1 MSRKF
6 SAQRKGAFL
15 TYLGQTGNITLSA
28 ERAKVSRSWVRLH
41 RSEDA
46 AFHAAC
52 REALAEARV
61 RLRTCPP
68 PAPPAYGRG
77 EASRRPPVGW
87 AFQDGEELVVN
98 GSNGRRVQV
107 RRAKLSQWTARVE
120 RRFLA
125 VLRCTCNVKAA
136 CRDVGLWPPSAYAHR
151 QRWPD
156 FARRWDEAIAM
167 GTSELRFRVLHSIRR
182 HFDPEIPE
190 AEAPVSGITISDAI
204 RYLER
209 DRPKRG

>member
-6 SAQRKGAFL
+6 SASRRRAFL
-15 TYLGQTGNITLSA
+15 SNLVQTGNITLSA

-41 RSEDA
+41 RSSDPS
-46 AFHAAC
+46 FDAAC
-52 REALAEARV
+52 RDAFAEARE
-61 RLRTCPP
+61 RLRPSTSIGTGTRQPP
-68 PAPPAYGRG
+68 
-77 EASRRPPVGW
+77 EGW
-87 AFQDGEELVVN
+87 AFHEGEELVVN

-151 QRWPD
+151 KRWPD
-156 FARRWDEAIAM
+156 FARRWDEAIAI
-167 GTSELRFRVLHSIRR
+167 GEHELRLRVVQSIRR
-182 HFDPEIPE
+182 FFDPEIPE
-190 AEAPVSGITISDAI
+190 AEAPVGGVTISDAL
-204 RYLER
+204 RFLEN
-209 DRPKRG
+209 KGGRGGKPGD

>member
-1 MSRKF
+1 MSRKYP
-6 SAQRKGAFL
+6 AQRRGAFL
-15 TYLGQTGNITLSA
+15 RYLGETGNVTLAA

-41 RSEDA
+41 RSADP
-46 AFHAAC
+46 AFDEAC
-52 REALAEARV
+52 REALRRARESLGS
-61 RLRTCPP
+61 RKPP
-68 PAPPAYGRG
+68 D
-77 EASRRPPVGW
+77 GW
-87 AFQDGEELVVN
+87 AFQEGEELVVN

-167 GTSELRFRVLHSIRR
+167 GTSELDFRIVQSLRRF
-182 HFDPEIPE
+182 FDPEIPGPE
-190 AEAPVSGITISDAI
+190 EPAGGVTVSDAI

-209 DRPKRG
+209 HRPKRGQDGRG